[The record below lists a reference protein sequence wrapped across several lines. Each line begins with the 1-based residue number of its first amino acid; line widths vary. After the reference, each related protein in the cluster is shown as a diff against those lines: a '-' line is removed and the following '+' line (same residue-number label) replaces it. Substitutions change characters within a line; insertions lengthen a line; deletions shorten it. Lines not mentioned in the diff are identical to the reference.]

1 VRRTVVIQLLREKR
15 CATVEELVRE
25 AASAEKRDLDMKYY
39 KLVTKALYSL
49 VRMGAVKRLARGIY
63 CFSPEVE
70 VQKAVEE
77 ARPATP
83 TNAKAV
89 HYKR

>member
-25 AASAEKRDLDMKYY
+25 AAGVEKRDADMKYY

-49 VRMGAVKRLARGIY
+49 VSRGW
-63 CFSPEVE
+63 
-70 VQKAVEE
+70 
-77 ARPATP
+77 
-83 TNAKAV
+83 
-89 HYKR
+89 

>member
-1 VRRTVVIQLLREKR
+1 MRRTIIVKMMREKK

-25 AASAEKRDLDMKYY
+25 VASAEKVGVDLKYY

-49 VRMGAVKRLARGIY
+49 VSRGVVKRLARGIY
-63 CFSPEVE
+63 CFSPEAE

-77 ARPATP
+77 ARPAAP
-83 TNAKAV
+83 TNL
-89 HYKR
+89 

>member
-25 AASAEKRDLDMKYY
+25 AASAEKRDVDMKYY

-49 VRMGAVKRLARGIY
+49 VSRGVVKRLARGIY
-63 CFSPEVE
+63 CFSPEAE
-70 VQKAVEE
+70 VQRAVEE
-77 ARPATP
+77 ARPVAP
-83 TNAKAV
+83 TNL
-89 HYKR
+89 